1 MGGYSPAGSI
11 FKKAAVEKDHGYI
24 ISIDLKPIL
33 PCQALDKNT
42 NSVLEEMAIAISY
55 RDKRV
60 WLNLYKVYVR
70 PILEYCVQ
78 ARKP

>member
-1 MGGYSPAGSI
+1 M
-11 FKKAAVEKDHGYI
+11 EKDHGYI

-33 PCQALDKNT
+33 PCQALAKKT

-70 PILEYCVQ
+70 FAQGYCMVEN
-78 ARKP
+78 A